1 VNPAGVW
8 SLPTL
13 VKAGK
18 GLIDPC
24 PLWDDD
30 GQVYLIHAWARSRAG
45 FANVLTLNR
54 LSPDGL
60 KSVDEGK
67 VIIDGDRIAGY
78 RTLEGPKFYK
88 RGEYYWVFAPAGGV
102 KQGWQSVFRS
112 RTIDGPYE
120 DRIVL
125 EQGKSDINGP
135 HQGAWVTT
143 PTGEDWFIH
152 FQDINGY
159 GRVVLLQPMR
169 VL

>member
-1 VNPAGVW
+1 MTPNEPHTLWLDTRDRILPDGV
-8 SLPTL
+8 
-13 VKAGK
+13 
-18 GLIDPC
+18 
-24 PLWDDD
+24 PLWAFR
-30 GQVYLIHAWARSRAG
+30 QTESL
-45 FANVLTLNR
+45 
-54 LSPDGL
+54 
-60 KSVDEGK
+60 
-67 VIIDGDRIAGY
+67 
-78 RTLEGPKFYK
+78 
-88 RGEYYWVFAPAGGV
+88 
-102 KQGWQSVFRS
+102 QGWQSVFRS

-152 FQDINGY
+152 FQDINAY